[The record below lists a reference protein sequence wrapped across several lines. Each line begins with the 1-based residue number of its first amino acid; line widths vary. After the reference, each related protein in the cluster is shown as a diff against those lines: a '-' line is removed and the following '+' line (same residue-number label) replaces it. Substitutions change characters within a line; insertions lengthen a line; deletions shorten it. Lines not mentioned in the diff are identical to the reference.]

1 MKVDLET
8 RTAVRVLAD
17 ESPGHVV
24 KFDVGKTMLIVPK
37 AWTKEAFGL
46 EVNLVTHD
54 YFATDI
60 DIPISE
66 ADAAAKQ
73 QAEADAAAK
82 KEAEAALEASAESRF
97 NLWFAW
103 GIALYE
109 CEWHARSRANR
120 VALKCL

>member
-1 MKVDLET
+1 MYLYWAHCVFNELRSK
-8 RTAVRVLAD
+8 
-17 ESPGHVV
+17 
-24 KFDVGKTMLIVPK
+24 KTLIVPK
-37 AWTKEAFGL
+37 AWNMEKEKASGL

-109 CEWHARSRANR
+109 CE
-120 VALKCL
+120 

>member
-1 MKVDLET
+1 MKVDLKTE
-8 RTAVRVLAD
+8 TAVRVPVPAD
-17 ESPGHVV
+17 KSPSDVLLE
-24 KFDVGKTMLIVPK
+24 FELERDVGKLMLIVPK

-109 CEWHARSRANR
+109 CE
-120 VALKCL
+120 

>member
-1 MKVDLET
+1 MRVPVPDDKSPGDELTFDLEPD
-8 RTAVRVLAD
+8 AD
-17 ESPGHVV
+17 
-24 KFDVGKTMLIVPK
+24 KKTLIVPK
-37 AWTKEAFGL
+37 AWKKEEASEL

-109 CEWHARSRANR
+109 CE
-120 VALKCL
+120 